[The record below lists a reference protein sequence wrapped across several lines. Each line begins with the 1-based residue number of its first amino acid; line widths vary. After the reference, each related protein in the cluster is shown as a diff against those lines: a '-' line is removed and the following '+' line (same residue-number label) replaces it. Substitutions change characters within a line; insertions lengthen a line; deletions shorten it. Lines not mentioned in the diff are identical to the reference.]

1 MKRLLIGAMALA
13 ISGLPA
19 QAASILDPLLGSPGD
34 CYYRYYDTAHLKSH
48 PRQMVEEI
56 FITYDDFYQDPN
68 AELTLRFGL
77 TTRDG
82 RSYEGVG
89 ICRGNV
95 CGVEGD
101 GGRFTL
107 TPYRDGLRLDVDP
120 RRGMS
125 AEGESGYINLA
136 DTDDTVFLMVEQS
149 PRACDY

>member
-1 MKRLLIGAMALA
+1 MKRLLMVALGLVV
-13 ISGLPA
+13 SGMPA

-34 CYYRYYDTAHLKSH
+34 CYYRSYDLAHLKSH

-56 FITYDDFYQDPN
+56 FITYDDDYQDPN

-82 RSYEGVG
+82 KSYEGVG
-89 ICRGNV
+89 ICVGNV

-107 TPYRDGLRLDVDP
+107 TPYRGGLRLDVDP
-120 RRGMS
+120 RRGMH
-125 AEGESGYINLA
+125 AEGDSGYIALE